1 MKDHVVG
8 RLTTYL
14 SEWNFT
20 ISRSAEWDP
29 KCSENSGHW
38 RQNWRKVQAV
48 ANTVGQN
55 SALILVLRPNISASV
70 SGQLFC
76 EKREGVQKMVFSWK
90 PFLPMGSSR
99 QRAKAWNA
107 LQPSL
112 IVMMRHTHTH
122 THTQN
127 IAYVGSKLKILYHKH
142 CICMCNNITH
152 NRITGR
158 ATIAN

>member
-1 MKDHVVG
+1 MI
-8 RLTTYL
+8 
-14 SEWNFT
+14 
-20 ISRSAEWDP
+20 ISRYVKIKSFNQHQYCTILEIECKDEGRIYP
-29 KCSENSGHW
+29 KVGFLTIL
-38 RQNWRKVQAV
+38 QAV

-112 IVMMRHTHTH
+112 IVMMRHTQ